1 MVVYLQ
7 AFSSAL
13 QAVSADATIPV
24 GDAAKSA
31 GRAECV
37 STTARESESADRS
50 TVRCLRASSP
60 GGIQLGVTK

>member
-13 QAVSADATIPV
+13 QAVSADAAIPV

-31 GRAECV
+31 GRAERV
-37 STTARESESADRS
+37 Y
-50 TVRCLRASSP
+50 RC
-60 GGIQLGVTK
+60 